1 MESKIYRPR
10 PAIVFSAGAKHRIL
24 TNKAG
29 AGSRGFATGA
39 NMSDTADDTPNV
51 ARADFLKQLAALI
64 ATSQLPGIAV
74 SSVTNAPRS
83 VPVAPPNNLVGIQ
96 MGPHTMLD
104 EGIEHALDVCQETA
118 SIDTIFTYCH
128 SYGGDVRKPL
138 SWLATDHG
146 AAVIDQRTRKLPNV
160 WVKQHDQ
167 YYKNTSL
174 RHPKVDS
181 TFAYH
186 DRDLFAE
193 MVKPLRARKMK
204 VYPRILEAGGRG
216 IENFSKVVTVN
227 VYGKPTTTGCWNHPE
242 YKAFWNATVE
252 DLFRSY
258 DVDGFQWG
266 AERASPLTNVIQNGN
281 ENSASCFCQF
291 CRARGKAH
299 GIDAER
305 ARKGFEDL
313 LLYVQGMRAGTLK
326 PADGAAAA
334 FLRILLR
341 SPEVLAWDYQ
351 YRLSREEIM
360 KGMYD
365 TIKSIK
371 PSAPVGWHVDHWATS
386 MDIVARAA
394 MSYAEMAPWS
404 DYLKVVVYHAVT
416 APRMHTWIANEQRSI
431 LSDMPLEDA
440 INLHYALFGYDKSLD
455 VADNKPTPTTGSP
468 EYVSRETTRSVA
480 SAEGKTRIYPGVG
493 FNLPG
498 GGPDDPETIY
508 QCVMRSAAAGA
519 RGVVA
524 SREYEEMTVP
534 NLKAVGRAVRELRKT
549 TG

>member
-1 MESKIYRPR
+1 MKNPTQPTTTDASL
-10 PAIVFSAGAKHRIL
+10 VG
-24 TNKAG
+24 
-29 AGSRGFATGA
+29 RG
-39 NMSDTADDTPNV
+39 
-51 ARADFLKQLAALI
+51 DFLKQLAAVI
-64 ATSQLPGIAV
+64 ATAQFSGLG
-74 SSVTNAPRS
+74 SPRS
-83 VPVAPPNNLVGIQ
+83 ANGQPTGTPASRTFPVAPPENLVGIQ

-104 EGIEHALDVCQETA
+104 EGIEHSLDLCQETA

-128 SYGGDVRKPL
+128 SYGGDVHKPL
-138 SWLATDHG
+138 AWLATDHG
-146 AAVIDQRTRKLPNV
+146 VPVIDQRTRKLPNV

-167 YYKNTSL
+167 YYKNTTL

-193 MVKPLRARKMK
+193 MIKPLRARQMK

-227 VYGKPTTTGCWNHPE
+227 VYGKPTTVGCWNHPE

-281 ENSASCFCQF
+281 ENSASCFCQY

-305 ARKGFEDL
+305 ARKGFEDV

-334 FLRILLR
+334 FLRIIMR
-341 SPEVLAWDYQ
+341 YPEVLAWDYQ
-351 YRLSREEIM
+351 YRLAREEIM

-386 MDIVARAA
+386 MDMIARAA

-416 APRMHTWIANEQRSI
+416 APRTRGWVANDQRSV
-431 LSDMPLEDA
+431 LSQLTLQEA
-440 INLHYALFGYDKSLD
+440 LNLHNDLFGYDKKLEAK
-455 VADNKPTPTTGSP
+455 ADELTKGGTPD
-468 EYVSRETTRSVA
+468 YVYRETKRSVA
-480 SAEGKTRIYPGVG
+480 SAEGKTKIYPGIG
-493 FNLPG
+493 FNLPPAG
-498 GGPDDPETIY
+498 TPPNVPTDDPETIY
-508 QCVMRSAAAGA
+508 ECVIKAYDAGA
-519 RGVVA
+519 NGIVV
-524 SREYEEMTVP
+524 SREYEELTVP
-534 NLKAVGRAVRELRKT
+534 NLRAVGRAVRELHKT
-549 TG
+549 AKG